1 MVEDYNG
8 QMVLK
13 RKLRITNEEAALTE
27 DQIAVHFASID
38 EYSAEIERDPNNAN
52 AYFGRAMDF
61 MLVQDF
67 SEAIKNFSEAIE
79 RDPSFTMAYF
89 NRAVERYKQLMYT
102 QSQQASKDTYD
113 LSEMCI
119 RDRYIENWTFF
130 LDLKII
136 VVTVLNMFKGE
147 KNAY

>member
-1 MVEDYNG
+1 
-8 QMVLK
+8 MVLK

-67 SEAIKNFSEAIE
+67 SEAIEEFLGS
-79 RDPSFTMAYF
+79 D
-89 NRAVERYKQLMYT
+89 RARPLVHDGLF
-102 QSQQASKDTYD
+102 QSCRRT
-113 LSEMCI
+113 L
-119 RDRYIENWTFF
+119 
-130 LDLKII
+130 
-136 VVTVLNMFKGE
+136 
-147 KNAY
+147 